1 MQDTTSNFEDI
12 SQSVVLRSVAEQLKT
27 PLMIIARQAE
37 LRHRTG
43 QSVSPEEI
51 KVTQTQAD
59 IALRLVDSYLL
70 GLDLIDQQME
80 IALEPVPITAL
91 LYDIAHELTPIAKQ
105 HNTIVELEVAGKYGQ
120 VMGHAAG
127 LRAALHG
134 LGAVMSEMSLDT
146 RSKSIR
152 IAAHKR
158 STGIVVGV
166 YSNVAEQIQSS
177 LADARRAQKQYRRQS
192 LVGMSAGSGAGVLV
206 ADAIF
211 SAMNAPLRA
220 GRYKKQQ
227 GLAATLLPSQ
237 QLQLV

>member
-1 MQDTTSNFEDI
+1 MQDITSNFDDI

-37 LRHRTG
+37 LQYRTN
-43 QSVSPEEI
+43 QTVSPEEV
-51 KVTQTQAD
+51 KATQTQAD

-80 IALEPVPITAL
+80 IALEPVPIAAL

-105 HNTIVELEVAGKYGQ
+105 NNTTIELDVAGKYGQ
-120 VMGHAAG
+120 IMGHAAG
-127 LRAALHG
+127 LRAALYG
-134 LGAVMSEMSLDT
+134 LGSVMSEIPLDT
-146 RSKSIR
+146 SLRSIK

-158 STGIVVGV
+158 PTGIVVGV
-166 YSNVAEQIQSS
+166 YSGAAEQMQSA
-177 LADARRAQKQYRRQS
+177 LAGARQAQKQYRRQS
-192 LVGMSAGSGAGVLV
+192 LVGMSSGSGAGVLV

-211 SAMNAPLRA
+211 SAMNTSLRA
-220 GRYKKQQ
+220 GRYKKKQ
-227 GLAATLLPSQ
+227 GFAATFMQSQ

>member
-1 MQDTTSNFEDI
+1 MTSNVDDI

-37 LRHRTG
+37 LQHRTQ
-43 QSVSPEEI
+43 QSVSSEEI
-51 KVTQTQAD
+51 KATQLQAD

-80 IALEPVPITAL
+80 IALEPVPIAAL

-105 HNTIVELEVAGKYGQ
+105 NNTRVELEVAGKYGQ
-120 VMGHAAG
+120 IMGHAAG

-134 LGAVMSEMSLDT
+134 LGAVMSEVSSDT
-146 RSKSIR
+146 QPVVIK

-158 STGIVVGV
+158 PTGIVVGI
-166 YSNVAEQIQSS
+166 YSSVAEQMQAS
-177 LADARRAQKQYRRQS
+177 LIEARQAQKHYRRQS
-192 LVGMSAGSGAGVLV
+192 LVGMSSGSGAGVLV

-211 SAMNAPLRA
+211 SAMHTPLRA

-227 GLAATLLPSQ
+227 GLAATFMPSQ